1 MIEFCNVSF
10 QYQYADLPLLN
21 NLSFCLHKGTN
32 TVLCDYQSGKT
43 TIAKLL
49 MGQISPTSG
58 TILWSGH
65 PLEQF
70 GLEQRGILYL
80 PKTPVF
86 FNSRSVF
93 HNLAY
98 PLRVRK
104 TPKKQILQIV
114 EQVANQL
121 GISNLLK
128 TKVCKLTAEQQ
139 LQVALARG
147 LTVQRQVVVLD
158 GFLEQFNQQQKQ
170 QVFSLLQHIP
180 TCIIL
185 TDDATLVQGTTVVLD
200 GGKCVFQGDATTA
213 KALVENSYWLANKT
227 RRN

>member
-10 QYQYADLPLLN
+10 QYQYADLPLLT
-21 NLSFCLHKGTN
+21 NLSFCLQNGTN

-58 TILWSGH
+58 ALLCNGQ
-65 PLEQF
+65 PLEQIA
-70 GLEQRGILYL
+70 LAERGILYL
-80 PKTPVF
+80 PKQPVF
-86 FNSRSVF
+86 FNGKSVF
-93 HNLAY
+93 FNLAY

-104 TPKKQILQIV
+104 TPKKQIEQIV
-114 EQVANQL
+114 FKVANQL
-121 GISNLLK
+121 GIENLLK
-128 TKVCKLTAEQQ
+128 TKVGKLTGQQQ

-158 GFLEQFNQQQKQ
+158 GFLEQLDQQQKQ

-185 TDDATLVQGTTVVLD
+185 TDDTSLAQGTTVVLD

-213 KALVENSYWLANKT
+213 QSVVQNLYWLANKT
-227 RRN
+227 RSN